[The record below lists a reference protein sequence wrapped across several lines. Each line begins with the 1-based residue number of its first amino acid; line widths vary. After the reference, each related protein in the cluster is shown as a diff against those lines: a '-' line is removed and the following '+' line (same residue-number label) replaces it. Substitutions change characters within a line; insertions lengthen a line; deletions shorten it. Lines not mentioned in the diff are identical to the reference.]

1 MTKERAVGKTIK
13 FAIAPPCYLF
23 WHFYVP
29 KWTQCFVWK
38 IWVWE
43 GVTARQKVLIK
54 SNKNKKFNT
63 PSIEVPCKQQCGAI
77 GPNSTVHITQCFRKE
92 MEDLPRDPEKK
103 YEGDLSG
110 CHPVE
115 APRGTQLP
123 RNISLPLSWNL
134 ISHAFG
140 FYCHS
145 NWSRKH
151 KVKEILAKNNTEK
164 KQVEKLT
171 CWYNYMMSLQVR
183 MDSVASETIYTSQ
196 NHI

>member
-1 MTKERAVGKTIK
+1 M
-13 FAIAPPCYLF
+13 
-23 WHFYVP
+23 
-29 KWTQCFVWK
+29 
-38 IWVWE
+38 WE

-140 FYCHS
+140 FYCRS
-145 NWSRKH
+145 N
-151 KVKEILAKNNTEK
+151 
-164 KQVEKLT
+164 
-171 CWYNYMMSLQVR
+171 
-183 MDSVASETIYTSQ
+183 
-196 NHI
+196 